1 MRGRRFVIAVV
12 AAVLGSLALSAPA
25 SATVTCTT
33 DDFGRPTLEL
43 LGQTQA
49 AALRVIGGGAIG
61 YDPDGSGDSFL
72 PCGNATVTSTD
83 TIFVGGQAGTAQGLV
98 IDLGG
103 GPFAP
108 GFSNFDGPVPEG
120 IPEIELVV
128 DLRGGSGD
136 IPDTL
141 WVKGTVGTD
150 RIRAAGTGEG
160 GLNGVNQGIELNW
173 LPPPSHSPADT
184 DIDVTFPNAVPEL
197 IRLVGQGSGD
207 VLGGRTIGYDGSDAA
222 YLLQIEGG
230 PGDDVLFGTFR
241 RNTEAHC
248 RGQRTEGFGFSV
260 FAPRDQNDRWECL
273 VGDAG
278 EDRLFA
284 DRGSDKLLGGRGDDR
299 LRGEEGPDRL
309 VGGSGVDNCDG
320 GPGED
325 HERSCERGPDS

>member
-1 MRGRRFVIAVV
+1 VGVGERKAKLVLAAIAT
-12 AAVLGSLALSAPA
+12 ALGSLVLSAPA
-25 SATVTCTT
+25 SAAVTCTT
-33 DDFGRPTLEL
+33 DDFGRPSVSIT
-43 LGQTQA
+43 GPTDA
-49 AALRVIGGGAIG
+49 VALKVVGGAITW
-61 YDPDGSGDSFL
+61 DPGANGDAFL
-72 PCGNATVTSTD
+72 PCGGGVTVNSTD
-83 TIFVGGQAGTAQGLV
+83 TIFVGGAAGTAQGLV
-98 IDLGG
+98 IDLSG

-108 GFSNFDGPVPEG
+108 GFSNFDGPVPES
-120 IPEIELVV
+120 IPEIEWVV
-128 DLRGGSGD
+128 DLRGGAAD

-141 WVKGTVGTD
+141 WVKGTE
-150 RIRAAGTGEG
+150 GE
-160 GLNGVNQGIELNW
+160 ELNW
-173 LPPPSHSPADT
+173 LPPPSHSPADV
-184 DIDVTFPNAVPEL
+184 DVDVTFPNAVPEL
-197 IRLVGQGSGD
+197 IRLVGQGAHD

-241 RNTEAHC
+241 RNTEARC

-273 VGDAG
+273 IGDGG
-278 EDRLFA
+278 EDRLYA

-299 LRGEEGPDRL
+299 LRGEEGPDRM